1 MSEKAVTSINTGNDP
16 KKPRFAKIRHLFHE
30 FGLISQ
36 DPILMIAL
44 IFSAIFLIIF
54 IFFPIFRT
62 IQRGFVSDTGQTD
75 LTNFARYLD
84 GTIFSGVNNWLKE
97 ANLVLQETLNYGR
110 NYRGVLKDTLIMG
123 LLSATFGTV
132 LGFIFAYATVRCN
145 IPGKRFIHLLALVP
159 TVSPPF
165 AVAIA
170 MIQLFGRNGLITKT
184 MLGIRFTPGMNDIY
198 GMDGL
203 VIVQTL
209 TFFPVA
215 YLMLKSMMERLDAS
229 MEEAAETLGASRFYL
244 FRTVTL
250 PLLLPGLAASF
261 MLLFVESLADLG
273 NPQFISGNVTVLSS
287 QIYMAVIGEFNYQ
300 KASALSFVLL
310 LPTLIVYIFQRY
322 YVTRRSYISVTGKPT
337 VGRVYEKNKG
347 IRTFFGV
354 LVYIVCGL
362 ILLVYI
368 TVIASSFVKGWGID
382 FTPTLDNWSKMFARG
397 LESILDTTFLSL
409 FATPIAALL
418 GMIIAFLVVR
428 KKFAGK
434 EILDFGSNLGGAVPG
449 TIVGMGF
456 ILIFNFNN
464 PGIAL
469 LLIAIGSW
477 FYVTCVTKERSKRLK
492 ILILGVSLGLVL
504 SCLNNGGFLWGTNGW
519 FGPAVVEGAE
529 AVAPFGIGLPGVYYL
544 VGGCFIAIG
553 LIMALT
559 KASRKIAKASFW
571 VGVYLIMNQV
581 ILLISKPLRIYGR
594 TQTVRWWRAI
604 CTQTADYIEVP
615 FSLPTFFLG
624 VVLIF
629 ITALI
634 IYEYRGKG
642 EVWLK
647 TIFLAL
653 SIGILFTGDQMKM
666 NGTAYIILFAF
677 IVRSLPASVRSG
689 IAALQQID
697 GSIEEASNILGGDT
711 QYTFRKVTL
720 PLILPAFMTGLI
732 FSFTRHMTSLSA
744 IIFLVSAK
752 WQIVTASIM
761 SGWEQDGIS
770 YAATYSSVIILIVLV
785 FIGLMGIVTRKTLKI
800 DTNIDLNAGF

>member
-1 MSEKAVTSINTGNDP
+1 MTVNSDSIPP
-16 KKPRFAKIRHLFHE
+16 KTRFQGIKRRIHE
-30 FGLISQ
+30 FGLIAQ

-44 IFSAIFLIIF
+44 IFSIIILTIF

-62 IQRGFVSDTGQTD
+62 IIRGFVSDTGEADFTH
-75 LTNFARYLD
+75 FARYLD
-84 GTIFSGVNNWLKE
+84 GTFLQGINTFFKNAGLI
-97 ANLVLQETLNYGR
+97 LQETATYGR
-110 NYRGVLKDTLIMG
+110 TYRLVLSNTIKMG
-123 LLSATFGTV
+123 IFSATFGTF

-145 IPGKRFIHLLALVP
+145 IPGKKFVHLLALVP

-170 MIQLFGRNGLITKT
+170 MIQMFGRNGLITKT
-184 MLGIRFTPGMNDIY
+184 LLGIKFTPGMNDIY

-209 TFFPVA
+209 TFFPIA
-215 YLMLKSMMERLDAS
+215 YLMLESMMERLDAS

-244 FRTVTL
+244 FRTITL
-250 PLLLPGLAASF
+250 PLLIPGIASSF
-261 MLLFVESLADLG
+261 LLLFVESLADLG

-287 QIYMAVIGEFNYQ
+287 QIYMSVIGEFNYQ

-310 LPTLIVYIFQRY
+310 LPTLIVYIVQRY
-322 YVTRRSYISVTGKPT
+322 YITRRSYVSVTGKPT
-337 VGRVYEKNKG
+337 VGRVYEKNKT
-347 IRTFFGV
+347 IRIIFATMV
-354 LVYIVCGL
+354 YLVCIL

-382 FTPTLDNWSKMFARG
+382 FTPTLSNWTKMFGRG
-397 LESILDTTFLSL
+397 LEAIFDTTFLSL
-409 FATPIAALL
+409 YATPFAALL
-418 GMIIAFLVVR
+418 GMIIAFLIVR

-456 ILIFNFNN
+456 ILAFNFNN
-464 PGIAL
+464 PGLAVF
-469 LLIAIGSW
+469 LIIVCSW
-477 FYVTCVTKERSKRLK
+477 FYITCVSKANFQRVK
-492 ILILGVSLGLVL
+492 ILIPGIILGLIM
-504 SCLNNGGFLWGTNGW
+504 SCLDDGGFLWGKNGW
-519 FGPAVVEGAE
+519 LTGPVSAE
-529 AVAPFGIGLPGVYYL
+529 SQAPAAFGIGLNGIYYLIGAIFILIGFYFLLQKNYRKLGKYSFFIGVYIIL
-544 VGGCFIAIG
+544 N
-553 LIMALT
+553 
-559 KASRKIAKASFW
+559 K
-571 VGVYLIMNQV
+571 V
-581 ILLISKPLRIYGR
+581 ILIISKPIRIYGK
-594 TQTVRWWRAI
+594 TQSVRWWKAV
-604 CTQTADYIEVP
+604 CTQFADYIEVP

-624 VVLIF
+624 VCLFF
-629 ITALI
+629 ITAI
-634 IYEYRGKG
+634 MIYEYHGKF
-642 EVWLK
+642 ETFFK
-647 TIFLAL
+647 TLFMIL
-653 SIGILFTGDQMKM
+653 SIAILFTGDQMKM

-677 IVRSLPASVRSG
+677 LIRSLPASVRSG
-689 IAALQQID
+689 VAALQQID
-697 GSIEEASNILGGDT
+697 GSIEEASNILGGDS

-770 YAATYSSVIILIVLV
+770 YAATYSSVIIFIVLI
-785 FIGLMGIVTRKTLKI
+785 FIGLMGVVTRKVLKI